1 MRFIDKSF
9 GVQVARDVQYA
20 TGRVEANA
28 NPRDRPLCFDAYE
41 PEDDPA
47 GTLRPALIMAF
58 GGAFH
63 RGSKE
68 ADEFDNEGHRN
79 TPVAQYCRE
88 FARRGYAAFSIDYR
102 LVQEDPD
109 PGTTPV
115 ILNKRNIPRTRVD
128 YVRGLLGLP
137 PATAEMLWA
146 GMEAACD
153 DMVNAFHFVRD
164 HAPQYRIDPARIA
177 IGGFSAG
184 ARTALGAA
192 YGARVPAAAVIALSG
207 YMSEEDLKR
216 LVTGATGE
224 PPVLLVTGENDLDY
238 VAKQAAVLHHHFET
252 VGLHHEAWTVPGA
265 THFYPAS
272 STMRRT
278 DGQEAVL
285 EDTMANFLYHALH
298 LGEIP
303 R

>member
-9 GVQVARDVQYA
+9 EVQVTRDVQYA
-20 TGRVEANA
+20 TGRVGANSNA
-28 NPRDRPLCFDAYE
+28 RDRPLCLDAYE
-41 PEDDPA
+41 PESDPA

-109 PGTTPV
+109 PGITPV
-115 ILNKRNIPRTRVD
+115 ILNKRNIPRSRLD
-128 YVRGLLGLP
+128 HVRGLLGLP
-137 PATAEMLWA
+137 PATSEMIWA

-153 DMVNAFHFVRD
+153 DMEKAFHFVSGNAS
-164 HAPQYRIDPARIA
+164 HYRIDPARIA

-184 ARTALGAA
+184 ARTALCVA
-192 YGARVPAAAVIALSG
+192 YGARVPAAAIIAISG
-207 YMSEEDLKR
+207 YMSEEDLTR
-216 LVTGATGE
+216 LVTGAAGE
-224 PPVLLVTGENDLDY
+224 PPALLVTGEHDLDY
-238 VAKQAAVLHHHFET
+238 VAKQAAVLHRHFET
-252 VGLHHEAWTVPGA
+252 VGLHHESWTVPGA

-272 STMRRT
+272 SPLRRT
-278 DGQEAVL
+278 DGQEALL
-285 EDTMANFLYHALH
+285 EEAMANFLYRALR
-298 LGEIP
+298 LGEMP
-303 R
+303 Q

>member
-1 MRFIDKSF
+1 MRFIDKSCA
-9 GVQVARDVQYA
+9 VRVTRDVQYA
-20 TGRVEANA
+20 TGRVNA
-28 NPRDRPLCFDAYE
+28 NTAPRDRPLCFDAYE
-41 PEDDPA
+41 PENDPA

-68 ADEFDNEGHRN
+68 ADEFDNDGHRN
-79 TPVAQYCRE
+79 TPVAQYCSE

-115 ILNKRNIPRTRVD
+115 ILNKRNIPRSRVD

-137 PATAEMLWA
+137 PATSEMLWA
-146 GMEAACD
+146 GIEAACD
-153 DMVNAFHFVRD
+153 DMTNAFLFVRD
-164 HAPQYRIDPARIA
+164 NASRYRIDPARIA

-192 YGARVPAAAVIALSG
+192 YGARVPAAAVIAISG
-207 YMSEEDLKR
+207 YMSEEDLQR

-224 PPVLLVTGENDLDY
+224 PPGLFVTGEHDLEY
-238 VAKQAAVLHHHFET
+238 IAKQSSILDRHFVS
-252 VGLHHEAWTVPGA
+252 VGLQHETWTVPGA

-272 STMRRT
+272 SRMRRT
-278 DGQEAVL
+278 DGQEAQL
-285 EDTMANFLYHALH
+285 EEAMANFLYRALR